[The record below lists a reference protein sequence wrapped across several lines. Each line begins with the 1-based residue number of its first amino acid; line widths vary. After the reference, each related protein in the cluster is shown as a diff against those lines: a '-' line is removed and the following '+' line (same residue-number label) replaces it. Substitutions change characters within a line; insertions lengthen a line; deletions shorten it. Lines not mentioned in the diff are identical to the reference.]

1 MSAMKKIRTERS
13 GNLPTGRRL
22 SRNMI
27 TWSRL
32 FGVACEEKRWNFSP
46 PSGTMAAS
54 PSDETNPPSP
64 MLGMNN
70 ENDEKHTLF

>member
-1 MSAMKKIRTERS
+1 
-13 GNLPTGRRL
+13 
-22 SRNMI
+22 
-27 TWSRL
+27 
-32 FGVACEEKRWNFSP
+32 
-46 PSGTMAAS
+46 MAAS